1 MAPMMVLEGQS
12 MGCRDALARGKWAGM
27 DECAMLEVWRAWD
40 LPGGVVC
47 PPSSSTGGV
56 VKAPVSGV
64 VERGSVH
71 AIPAGGAWR
80 LRGAGFRRVSGSY
93 SFRGDR
99 GEAVCSLPEAW
110 EGHLA
115 GLARMIICSH
125 MWPLHVHVGRPQHVS
140 PQRCNAAIPQV
151 QSR

>member
-1 MAPMMVLEGQS
+1 MAPMMVLEGLS
-12 MGCRDALARGKWAGM
+12 TACRDARARGKWAGM
-27 DECAMLEVWRAWD
+27 DECAMLAAVPRVHP
-40 LPGGVVC
+40 PGGVGC
-47 PPSSSTGGV
+47 PASSSTGGV

-64 VERGSVH
+64 LERGLQTLTD
-71 AIPAGGAWR
+71 AGGRWR
-80 LRGAGFRRVSGSY
+80 LRAAGLDMASGKCSLRGAE
-93 SFRGDR
+93 

-115 GLARMIICSH
+115 GLARMFICSY

>member
-1 MAPMMVLEGQS
+1 MAPMMVLEGQR
-12 MGCRDALARGKWAGM
+12 MGCRDARARGKWAGM
-27 DECAMLEVWRAWD
+27 DECAMLAAVPRVHP
-40 LPGGVVC
+40 PGGVGC
-47 PPSSSTGGV
+47 PASSSTGGV

-64 VERGSVH
+64 LEKGSVH
-71 AIPAGGAWR
+71 AIPAGGGWR
-80 LRGAGFRRVSGSY
+80 LRGAGFRRVLGSY

-99 GEAVCSLPEAW
+99 GEAVCSLPEGW